1 MADGVA
7 RVAFACP
14 ATPWL
19 RALPPAARFV
29 FRGDDTVRSAAANCF
44 GSSLPVSVGRTVTH
58 GSRAALALGPDEQ
71 LLIVPAEEGDALA
84 RRLAAAL
91 VDRPHSL
98 VDVSHRQV
106 AIELHGEHA
115 EWLLAAGCPLPLDL
129 AAFPI
134 DACTRTVFA
143 KAGVM
148 LWRTQE
154 NAFRIEIAR
163 SYAGYV
169 VELLREVA
177 HELPAHRR

>member
-7 RVAFACP
+7 RVPFMFAE
-14 ATPWL
+14 APWL
-19 RALPPAARFV
+19 HALPPAARFV
-29 FRGDDTVRSAAANCF
+29 FRGDDAARRAAAACF
-44 GSSLPVSVGRTVTH
+44 GTRLAVSVGRAVTH
-58 GSRAALALGPDEQ
+58 ASRAALTLGPDEQ
-71 LLIVPAEEGDALA
+71 LLIVRVEEAAVFA
-84 RRLAAAL
+84 RDLAAAL
-91 VDRPHSL
+91 ADRPHSL
-98 VDVSHRQV
+98 VDVGHRQI
-106 AIELHGEHA
+106 AIELRGEHA
-115 EWLLAAGCPLPLDL
+115 EWLLASGCPLPLDL

-134 DACTRTVFA
+134 DACSRTVFA